1 MSLPKISM
9 KRISM
14 FNPNIN
20 NPYLTKGK
28 ELIIIKYFSL
38 RLKKV
43 KAYFCL
49 KFE

>member
-1 MSLPKISM
+1 MLNYPKMSLPKISM

-38 RLKKV
+38 GLKK
-43 KAYFCL
+43 
-49 KFE
+49 